1 MTADLYRQLKRQLC
15 TSLGESEASAV
26 AFWLL
31 EDEAGLSKTDVLM
44 GRADTLSPEQ
54 TDRLCSMARRI
65 AMGEPVQYVL
75 GHTDFCNLRIQV
87 APGVLI
93 PRPETEGLVR
103 LGLSMLRPRRSASE
117 TSCPPMLRPRRS
129 QHSLRILDLCT
140 GSGCIA
146 LALKHACPDATVE
159 GWDLSDDA
167 LRIAR
172 ANAEAL
178 GLDVGFRKADVLN
191 PQTSTSDRQEAELCL
206 IVSNP
211 PYVCEGERADM
222 EARVLDH
229 EPSMA
234 LFVPDDDALRFYRA
248 LARWGVVMPAAT
260 TLVAVEI
267 NRRFGNDVVAVFR
280 EHGYSDVQLHQDS
293 YGNDRYVQ
301 ATYLHGTN

>member
-44 GRADTLSPEQ
+44 GRADTLSSEQ

-65 AMGEPVQYVL
+65 AEGEPVQYVL

-103 LGLSMLRPRRSASE
+103 LSLSMLP
-117 TSCPPMLRPRRS
+117 PRRS
-129 QHSLRILDLCT
+129 QHSPHILDLCT

-191 PQTSTSDRQEAELCL
+191 PQTGTSDRQEAELCL

-222 EARVLDH
+222 EACVLDH

-248 LARWGVVMPAAT
+248 LARWGVGMPAAT